1 MPVISGFNEDTKKY
15 KTEYDK
21 AIKSQSKVVT
31 FVPRMFFLFGCAF
44 ISLWGI
50 VSLVKTIPNL
60 SLPTSIEAVK
70 KQAIILENYSNRT
83 WEGYIH
89 IFTVF
94 SLIYVWKQAFSIP
107 GAIFLNILAGAL
119 YGPFTATL
127 LSSIL
132 TSIGASCA
140 YLLSKFIGQP
150 MIDQYLSDKLNFL
163 RKQVDENR
171 DGLFFYLL
179 FIRMFPLSPWWL
191 LNLASPLL
199 YIPIGPFFASMF
211 FGSIPYN
218 LACCQ
223 AGDILFE
230 LTSTADIWQPAL
242 LLKMMIVSLLSLIP
256 PFYSKRLKKWNELRI
271 KTSPYVIV

>member
-31 FVPRMFFLFGCAF
+31 FLPHMFFLFGCAF

-150 MIDQYLSDKLNFL
+150 MIDQYLSDKLSFL

-179 FIRMFPLSPWWL
+179 FIRMFPLSPWW
-191 LNLASPLL
+191 
-199 YIPIGPFFASMF
+199 
-211 FGSIPYN
+211 
-218 LACCQ
+218 
-223 AGDILFE
+223 
-230 LTSTADIWQPAL
+230 
-242 LLKMMIVSLLSLIP
+242 
-256 PFYSKRLKKWNELRI
+256 
-271 KTSPYVIV
+271 